1 MNRYRARTFKRR
13 ALTLLRSVPVM
24 DPELVAF
31 DEDEDPMQ
39 DESLH
44 SDGMRQ
50 VWLLAVSLSILQIG
64 FGIVT
69 PIFPF
74 YITSLGV
81 GGIELGV
88 LAASF
93 AITRILLAGPMG
105 GLSDRVGRRPV
116 LLAALFGFA
125 IANLIYAGAS
135 SIIVMLTARS
145 IEGAVSAGFFP
156 AANAY
161 VSDVT
166 SVENRGTAMG
176 YLSTGNMVGF
186 VVGPALGGTLAQF
199 TGYRMPFVIAAA
211 ATLVT
216 MGLVYVLVK
225 EPAKK
230 VACVDGDN
238 RARIPIREALSQ
250 ARRVYGALGVA
261 MFANMFA
268 MGILEVAFMLD
279 AVVNLGIQPI
289 EIGIF
294 FGVIGIVMIV
304 GNIGFGKLSDIR
316 GRKWLIVG
324 GAMVSAASLLL
335 FILASD
341 VTGFLIAGAF
351 LALGMAM
358 RGPTIQALIG
368 DATDPRSYGV
378 VMGVFGAVSNSA
390 YASSSLLGG
399 SLFDRTASGDVGLLI
414 AYEVSLAGA
423 AAAVLFLPSSVKSE
437 DECNEVEPL

>member
-1 MNRYRARTFKRR
+1 
-13 ALTLLRSVPVM
+13 M
-24 DPELVAF
+24 DPEVIAF
-31 DEDEDPMQ
+31 NEEQ
-39 DESLH
+39 LSDESIRH
-44 SDGMRQ
+44 DGMRQ
-50 VWLLAVSLSILQIG
+50 VWLLAISLSILQIG

-93 AITRILLAGPMG
+93 AITRIVLAGPMG

-125 IANLIYAGAS
+125 VANLIYAAAS
-135 SIIVMLTARS
+135 SIIVMIAARS
-145 IEGAVSAGFFP
+145 LEGAVSAGFFP

-166 SVENRGTAMG
+166 SVDNRGTAMG

-186 VVGPALGGTLAQF
+186 IVGPALGGTLAQF
-199 TGYRMPFVIAAA
+199 TGYRMPFVIAAV

-216 MGLVYVLVK
+216 MGLVHILVK
-225 EPAKK
+225 EPMKK
-230 VACVDGDN
+230 TARTDGDT
-238 RARIPIREALSQ
+238 RDRIPIREALSR
-250 ARRVYGALGVA
+250 AKSIYGALGVA

-289 EIGIF
+289 EIGVF

-304 GNIGFGKLSDIR
+304 GNVGFGKLSDVR

-324 GAMVSAASLLL
+324 GAMVSAASLLM

-341 VTGFLIAGAF
+341 VTGFLVAGAF

-390 YASSSLLGG
+390 YATSSLLGG
-399 SLFDRTASGDVGLLI
+399 TLFDRTASGDIGLLI

-423 AAAVLFLPSSVKSE
+423 AVAVLFLPTAVKSE
-437 DECNEVEPL
+437 DECNQVPPL